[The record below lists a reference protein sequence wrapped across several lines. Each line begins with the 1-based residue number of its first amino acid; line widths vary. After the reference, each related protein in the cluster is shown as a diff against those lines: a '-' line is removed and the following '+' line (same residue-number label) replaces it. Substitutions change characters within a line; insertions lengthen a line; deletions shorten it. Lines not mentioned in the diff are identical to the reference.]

1 MVHYFHSLK
10 LIYPFIYLF
19 FTLWYFLIH
28 CTVKFT
34 YTESKTEEN
43 TSGSFVATTP
53 SEKVPALTF

>member
-1 MVHYFHSLK
+1 MVYYFHSLN
-10 LIYPFIYLF
+10 LPFHLF

>member
-1 MVHYFHSLK
+1 MVHYFHSLN
-10 LIYPFIYLF
+10 LPFRLSVFHLEVF
-19 FTLWYFLIH
+19 FNSLH
-28 CTVKFT
+28 CKVT